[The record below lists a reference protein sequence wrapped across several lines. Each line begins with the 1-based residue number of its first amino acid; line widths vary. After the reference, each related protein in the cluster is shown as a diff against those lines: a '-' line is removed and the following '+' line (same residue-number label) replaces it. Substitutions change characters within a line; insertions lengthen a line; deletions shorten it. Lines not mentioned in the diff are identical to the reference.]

1 MNHWKCLP
9 RNGYGNDVE
18 YRSSLLTTL
27 DIGDTEPDVDLL
39 TIKKVDELYKD
50 VGSHFKECIAGLR
63 GSPSRAQYIMLY
75 GPEPTD
81 ADLFVFL
88 LSFDTFFHFSK
99 CVDQLV
105 ANQKIDSEAMAPLLR
120 ICSM

>member
-18 YRSSLLTTL
+18 YRSSLLSTL
-27 DIGDTEPDVDLL
+27 GIRDEDPEVDLL

-63 GSPSRAQYIMLY
+63 ESPSRAQYIMLY

-99 CVDQLV
+99 CIDQIV
-105 ANQKIDSEAMAPLLR
+105 TNESVDSETMAPLLR
-120 ICSM
+120 ICSK